1 MVRNSIHETL
11 NLQFEKKYKNL
22 DKKLSCLFYTQIETD
37 SENPTFF
44 QNIGTAFITK
54 SQDY

>member
-11 NLQFEKKYKNL
+11 SLQFEKKYKNL

-44 QNIGTAFITK
+44 PSIVTAFITK